1 MLVLVC
7 TLIILFFVGFNY
19 LLWDRENKVEDIRT
33 LENTNE
39 NKDDLI
45 AYLTSER
52 KRVENEKNKLDEEI
66 KALEKKITDLNE
78 QIEKD
83 RRIKARL
90 SQR

>member
-1 MLVLVC
+1 MKKFVLVLVC

-52 KRVENEKNKLDEEI
+52 KR
-66 KALEKKITDLNE
+66 
-78 QIEKD
+78 
-83 RRIKARL
+83 
-90 SQR
+90 